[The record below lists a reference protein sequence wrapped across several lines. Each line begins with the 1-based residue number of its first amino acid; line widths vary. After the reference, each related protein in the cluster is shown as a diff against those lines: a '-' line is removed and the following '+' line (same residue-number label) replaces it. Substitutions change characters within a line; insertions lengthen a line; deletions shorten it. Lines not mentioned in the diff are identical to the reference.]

1 MNVVRRNRAL
11 DGRET
16 VADLGGGLFLARL
29 LGARL
34 GGWRLEVGR
43 G

>member
-16 VADLGGGLFLARL
+16 VADFGGIISRTASWCEAR
-29 LGARL
+29 
-34 GGWRLEVGR
+34 RLEVG
-43 G
+43 GW

>member
-16 VADLGGGLFLARL
+16 VADLGGGYFSHDFL
-29 LGARL
+29 
-34 GGWRLEVGR
+34 VR